1 MKNSILTIR
10 AVFAAVSRVFAAICP
25 SGMNLKGGGGAE
37 MTRRTI
43 LRVFAG
49 VFAVASLFAADEAN
63 AQEVQFQVYAPTSGT
78 IQSEAFYDIDIE
90 GSLRTVADNLR
101 TSGAVG
107 ASTNANY
114 YFQRRNSDGVF
125 VDPSGTPNNAPLV
138 GGVGLGGEG
147 GLPGIDGVA
156 YQPGDVVRFW
166 DNGGAAFSNQTFDF
180 TVRLY
185 TNPDDG
191 EIYMAFGEVVPAT
204 LAAAVSGS
212 LFFIDGADGEFV
224 SSQIPAATNIGY
236 EEPDCSDPDIVLGG
250 DGLACVPKANCG
262 PGTLPNEAENTCMC
276 DEENGFMNLNA
287 DASPQICRLPLE
299 PSDNDLQSILQIAAG
314 AGVVAFFIAYAAG
327 DATDFAFSPDVGYSI
342 NESGYAYNYGGRLDF
357 NKDRWH
363 WYWSAGQAN
372 TNGDFGDLRYAS
384 GGSYAADF
392 WTAKFTEKAQGKTVD
407 YDLSLSAKYGE
418 GIWEV
423 SPAYRVHFGFDETKS
438 GVKSETE
445 NALNLEGVLRA
456 NRWTVRSTAGFR
468 WESAE
473 DFADNARF
481 GISAVRN
488 L

>member
-1 MKNSILTIR
+1 
-10 AVFAAVSRVFAAICP
+10 
-25 SGMNLKGGGGAE
+25 

-63 AQEVQFQVYAPTSGT
+63 AQEIQFQVYAPTSGELR
-78 IQSEAFYDIDIE
+78 SENFFPFNIE
-90 GSLRTVADNLR
+90 GPLRTVWTNVR
-101 TSGAVG
+101 NSG
-107 ASTNANY
+107 NA
-114 YFQRRNSDGVF
+114 NSDGSANF
-125 VDPSGTPNNAPLV
+125 FFERLDSDGIFGPANEL
-138 GGVGLGGEG
+138 
-147 GLPGIDGVA
+147 IDGVPA
-156 YQPGDVVRFW
+156 IDGRVYQPGDVVRFW
-166 DNGGAAFSNQTFDF
+166 DYGATILGGFSNFDF

-185 TNPDDG
+185 MNPDDG
-191 EIYMAFGEVVPAT
+191 ETYMAYGEVPAT
-204 LAAAVSGS
+204 LAASIPDGDNR
-212 LFFIDGADGEFV
+212 FFIDGADGAFV
-224 SSQIPAATNIGY
+224 SSKIPAATNIGY
-236 EEPDCSDPDIVLGG
+236 EAPDCSSPDLVVEPVGRLT
-250 DGLACVPKANCG
+250 CVPKANCG

-423 SPAYRVHFGFDETKS
+423 SPAYRVHFGFEETKS

-473 DFADNARF
+473 DFADKAKF